1 MALLVGRQEEYP
13 ACKNEWRG
21 VGVVISLEQGAD
33 CLRMVQLMP
42 LPSQNP
48 SSLASFKSR
57 LVLVLPFWYRLTQ
70 VVLEKS
76 QLNGCSVRSSGKYSD
91 VAN

>member
-1 MALLVGRQEEYP
+1 MSIVVASLDCALQCFGTVGWSSGEYP

-48 SSLASFKSR
+48 IVSCLI
-57 LVLVLPFWYRLTQ
+57 
-70 VVLEKS
+70 
-76 QLNGCSVRSSGKYSD
+76 
-91 VAN
+91 